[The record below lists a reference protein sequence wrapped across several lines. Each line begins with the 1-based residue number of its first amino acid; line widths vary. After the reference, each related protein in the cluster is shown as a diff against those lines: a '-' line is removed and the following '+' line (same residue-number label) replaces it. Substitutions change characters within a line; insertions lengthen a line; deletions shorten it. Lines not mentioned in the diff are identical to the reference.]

1 MYIEEL
7 KNGKFKYIQTYKDPS
22 TSKIKRISVTKT
34 NKTRATQ
41 KAALEELNTRIEGL
55 LNLNSNPLNQL
66 TTTIKKEYLQLKE
79 NTLTKQTFLTY
90 QKTLELIPNGML
102 SELSK
107 IKLEQ
112 QLSTL
117 RGDYSYKT
125 IKVKVAI
132 LNNFFKYVKK
142 YHCNT
147 FDLHLEYTPSK
158 SEKMKDFD
166 KIKYLEKDQIQNTLD
181 KIKNLTVRC
190 IAYIQ
195 LNTGMRVGE
204 VLALSPSD
212 IDFESKTIKISKTKT
227 QFDEITPPKTLSSLR
242 TIEVSEQV
250 LNTLKDFIT
259 NRPYLFNIRYHAVR
273 NHLANLGLNSH
284 MFRHTHTALLI
295 EQGIPVKVISDRLGH
310 SNTKTTLEIYTHVT
324 NHMKDNLREK
334 LENLSPFNPLS

>member
-22 TSKIKRISVTKT
+22 TNKIKRISVTKN

-55 LNLNSNPLNQL
+55 LNSNPLNL
-66 TTTIKKEYLQLKE
+66 PTSNIKKEYLLLKE
-79 NTLTKQTFLTY
+79 KTLTKQTFLTY
-90 QKTLELIPNGML
+90 QKTLELLPKGTL
-102 SELSK
+102 QDLSK

-112 QLSTL
+112 QISNL
-117 RGDYSYKT
+117 RGSYSYKT

-132 LNNFFKYVKK
+132 LNNFFKYIKK

-147 FDLHLEYTPSK
+147 FELHLEYTPSK

-166 KIKYLEKDQIQNTLD
+166 KTKYLEKDQIQNTLD
-181 KIKNLTVRC
+181 QIKHPTVRC

-204 VLALSPSD
+204 VLALTPSD
-212 IDFESKTIKISKTKT
+212 LDFDNKLIKISKTKT
-227 QFDEITPPKTLSSLR
+227 QFDEITPPKTITSLR
-242 TIEVSEQV
+242 TIEVSEGV
-250 LNTLKDFIT
+250 LNTIKDFISKE
-259 NRPYLFNIRYHAVR
+259 PYLFNISYNLVRY
-273 NHLANLGLNSH
+273 HLANLGLNSH

-295 EQGIPVKVISDRLGH
+295 EQGIPVKVISERLGH

-324 NHMKDNLREK
+324 NNMKDSLREK
-334 LENLSPFNPLS
+334 LENLSPF